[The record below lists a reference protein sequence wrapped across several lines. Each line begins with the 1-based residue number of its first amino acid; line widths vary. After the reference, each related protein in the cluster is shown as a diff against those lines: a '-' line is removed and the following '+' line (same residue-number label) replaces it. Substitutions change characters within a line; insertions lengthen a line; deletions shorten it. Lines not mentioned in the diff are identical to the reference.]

1 MKNNIQTGLTAE
13 QAQNLLNQFG
23 PNQITTRQ
31 EIKFWGIVK
40 EEVTEPMILLLL
52 VVGFFYSIWGKL
64 EDAITIFVVIL
75 LLVLAEVWN
84 EYRAKKAISALSK
97 IAAVKTKVIRDGKI
111 TEINSEEIVPGDIL
125 VLSLGTIIS
134 ADAKIIQDYSLQ
146 ADESSL
152 TGEAL
157 AVEKNIDDQIFAN
170 TLIVA
175 GEGLAQVTVTG
186 KATKFGQI
194 AALAKTIKEPKTILQ
209 LAMKDLSKKLVWLAL
224 FFSISI
230 PLFGI
235 LRGLDFKQ
243 MILTGLSLAFA
254 TIPEELPIIITMV
267 LGLGAY
273 QLSKKNF
280 LVKKIKAAESLGNA
294 TVILTD
300 KTGTITANKLK
311 VVSIF
316 PQQAE
321 KEIIKSALAAITD
334 MALNPID
341 QTILDYSQSI
351 QLERDGDK
359 IIKERSFENGRKT
372 KTIFREINN
381 TLQIFS
387 SGAPEEIFKMCQG
400 DKADWENELTNET
413 AKGRRVIAIAHK
425 ILSSDE
431 KNLGIPQ
438 LEKNLTLI
446 GLISLED
453 SPRPGV
459 KDTINQ
465 AKKAGIR
472 TIIVS
477 GDHPQ
482 TVAYIAKLVG
492 IPADKIL
499 IGPEIDKLSVA
510 ELQDKVKNTS
520 VFARTTPE
528 HKYKLL
534 KALQANGEIV
544 AVTGDGVNDTLALKG
559 ADIGIAMGIKGTD
572 AAKEAADIVLAD
584 DNYVTLTSGIFE
596 GRKFFDNL
604 SKGVKYYLSV
614 KLALVLVF
622 ILPII
627 LDIPLPFSPI
637 QIIVLEL
644 FMDLAASAGFVAEPA
659 EKNIFTRPPRNPKE
673 KFINAK
679 FLKNLSLA
687 SLSLFITV
695 TATYLIALD
704 LKLPLAQAQTMA
716 FIAWLIG
723 HIFLAFTSRS
733 DDETIISLKPFSNKL
748 MNLWALATFVFLFIL
763 MLIPQ
768 LGSYFK
774 LTPISAALFFIPL
787 VISIVAIFWRELL
800 KIVKLKK

>member
-1 MKNNIQTGLTAE
+1 MSNGLQSGLTAE
-13 QAQNLLNQFG
+13 QAQNLLEKFG
-23 PNQITTRQ
+23 PNQISPRQ
-31 EIKFWGIVK
+31 EIKFWAIVK

-52 VVGFFYSIWGKL
+52 VVGFFYSLWGKL
-64 EDAITIFVVIL
+64 EDALTILVVIF

-84 EYRAKKAISALSK
+84 EYRAKKAITALSK
-97 IAAVKTKVIRDGKI
+97 ISAVKTKVIRGNKI
-111 TEINSEEIVPGDIL
+111 TEINSEEIVPGDVL
-125 VLSLGTIIS
+125 VLAIGTIIA
-134 ADAKIIQDYSLQ
+134 ADAKIIQSYSLQ

-157 AVEKNIDDQIFAN
+157 PVEKNIDDQIFAN
-170 TLIVA
+170 TLIVS

-194 AALAKTIKEPKTILQ
+194 AALAKTIKEPKTTLQ

-224 FFSISI
+224 FFSITI
-230 PLFGI
+230 PLLGI
-235 LRGLDFKQ
+235 LRGLDLKQ

-294 TVILTD
+294 TIILTD

-311 VVSIF
+311 VISIF
-316 PQQAE
+316 PKADE
-321 KEIIKSALAAITD
+321 NEIFKSAFAAITKI
-334 MALNPID
+334 ALNPID
-341 QTILDYSQSI
+341 QTILDYANNL
-351 QLERDGDK
+351 QLEKSNSK
-359 IIKERSFENGRKT
+359 IMRERGFGNGRKS
-372 KTIFREINN
+372 KSIIRQIDNSW
-381 TLQIFS
+381 QIFS
-387 SGAPEEIFKMCQG
+387 SGAPEEIFKMCSG
-400 DKADWENELTNET
+400 DKAAWEQELAIET
-413 AKGRRVIAIAHK
+413 AKGRRVIAVAQKIIANE
-425 ILSSDE
+425 E
-431 KNLGIPQ
+431 KNADFNQ
-438 LEKNLTLI
+438 LEKNLNFV

-453 SPRPGV
+453 SPRSGV
-459 KDTINQ
+459 KETIEQ

-472 TIIVS
+472 TVIVS

-482 TVAYIAKLVG
+482 TVAYIAKQVG
-492 IPADKIL
+492 IPADKIMT
-499 IGPEIDKLSVA
+499 GPEIDNLSMT
-510 ELQDKVKNTS
+510 ELQDKVKEIS

-584 DNYVTLTSGIFE
+584 DNYVTLAAGIFA
-596 GRKFFDNL
+596 GRQFFDNL

-614 KLALVLVF
+614 KLALILVF

-627 LDIPLPFSPI
+627 LNVPLPFAPI

-659 EKNIFTRPPRNPKE
+659 EKNIYMRPPRNPKE

-687 SLSLFITV
+687 GFSLFLAV
-695 TATYLIALD
+695 TATYLLALD
-704 LKLPLAQAQTMA
+704 LKLPLVQAQTMA
-716 FIAWLIG
+716 FLAWLIG
-723 HIFLAFTSRS
+723 HIFLAFISRS
-733 DDETIISLKPFSNKL
+733 DTETLISLKPFSNKL
-748 MNLWALATFVFLFIL
+748 MNFWALATFAFLFIL

-774 LTPISAALFFIPL
+774 LATISASLFLIPL
-787 VISIVAIFWRELL
+787 CIAIIAIFWRELF
-800 KIVKLKK
+800 KKTKFI